1 MGGAPCYR
9 CPGAHLRDAGTVLYI
24 LDEKF
29 GFLGSVARLV
39 FDLAWLL
46 LTFFVVPVII
56 VEDTTDIRLILQQ
69 SGATFKQTW
78 GESVTA
84 SLSVSLVT
92 LPVVLVGVTCLA
104 SAYITL
110 TGPTAWLLVV
120 SACSLSSPESSRA
133 RCSGWLLA
141 LPSMNTRLKTTVW
154 VRSNGA
160 IRAKYSLRPRDGF
173 SGTILIPSPPKQSW
187 KLQSYRHPRLC
198 PRVSTRPVRLALR
211 QSVSS
216 SSSSISTL

>member
-1 MGGAPCYR
+1 M
-9 CPGAHLRDAGTVLYI
+9 

-110 TGPTAWLLVV
+110 TGPTAWLLG
-120 SACSLSSPESSRA
+120 SI
-133 RCSGWLLA
+133 GLLA
-141 LPSMNTRLKTTVW
+141 VVTGIVASQVLGMVARVALYEYATKDHRVGPFER
-154 VRSNGA
+154 
-160 IRAKYSLRPRDGF
+160 RDPCEIF
-173 SGTILIPSPPKQSW
+173 PETS
-187 KLQSYRHPRLC
+187 
-198 PRVSTRPVRLALR
+198 
-211 QSVSS
+211 
-216 SSSSISTL
+216 